1 MRNQIQN
8 IDSSDN
14 TISSDKNSDN
24 VLIEELFNYDPR
36 FLVEVDILDKLNE
49 SNFNIQ
55 SKIVE
60 SISNKDIILLRNY
73 FKPIM
78 IVDKVVKE
86 DKDITNLNNNNNN
99 NNNNINNINNNN
111 NNINNNDS
119 VITFDRI
126 VEKYRNIN
134 IIVYKQETKS
144 GSIKLTE

>member
-86 DKDITNLNNNNNN
+86 DKDITNLNNNNINHNN
-99 NNNNINNINNNN
+99 NFNNINNNN